1 MALDRLAE
9 LDSHGLSNVAWSFA
23 VARMNGTGTQ
33 VATVALEILPDFQAQ
48 GGGGVYGETLF
59 FFGLKGEMMQRC
71 FNWIESLD

>member
-48 GGGGVYGETLF
+48 GAGGVYGDT
-59 FFGLKGEMMQRC
+59 RC
-71 FNWIESLD
+71 FFLVEG